1 MTLKNQD
8 SDRDLAAFPADTPNS
23 ETFFQTLEQHIRDVF
38 HPRENT
44 DKLSIHRGIPDE
56 MLRHILNAQP
66 FAAAIPKAYGG
77 RGGVLMDNL
86 RLLSIAAYESL
97 ALSLTFGIN
106 SALFLQP
113 FSKYAKE
120 EVKAPVFKRF
130 LEEQNMGGLMI
141 TEPDHGSDA
150 LNMDTAHEFQNGHYR
165 LKGLKHWAGLT
176 GKADYWLLTARK
188 RNDKGLLE
196 RDIDF
201 FLCDQHQNEQKI
213 TVEEYFENL
222 GLYQIPYGRNRIDVR
237 LPETYRLIP
246 ESNGI
251 HMMLDILHRSRL
263 HFPGMGL
270 GLIQRMLDEAIQH
283 ATRRQV
289 NAHSLLRFDQVQSRI
304 ARVQAAYTI
313 TSAFCYGGTQLTKQ
327 HSDLT
332 PFRLEANVI
341 KTVTADLMQ
350 ESSQTLLQLVG
361 AKGYRLDH
369 IAGRSTVDSRP
380 FQIFEG
386 SNDILYTQIA
396 EYVLRS
402 MKKIREYNL
411 TQWVK
416 GMFDGQWMNPSLKD
430 ILNFKLDPAMPQRKM
445 VEFGKL
451 VSRVVSMDYVAKI
464 EAAGFRSD
472 LAEAAIETLAHEIRT
487 LVSSFSSGFK
497 TTVIEDYT
505 EGSSWGR
512 LV

>member
-1 MTLKNQD
+1 MQSVKHEQSADFPEITAQNQ
-8 SDRDLAAFPADTPNS
+8 SSAAFLNRVKKSIEDIFVPG
-23 ETFFQTLEQHIRDVF
+23 EK
-38 HPRENT
+38 T
-44 DKLSIHRGIPDE
+44 DKMSIRRGLADEHLS
-56 MLRHILNAQP
+56 HILNTQP
-66 FAAAIPKAYGG
+66 LAAAIPVEYGG
-77 RGGVLMDNL
+77 RGGHLEENL
-86 RLLSIAAYESL
+86 ALLSIAAYESL
-97 ALSLTFGIN
+97 PLSLTFGIN

-113 FSKYAKE
+113 FAKYARE

-130 LEEQNMGGLMI
+130 LEDNNMGGLMI

-150 LNMDTAHEFQNGHYR
+150 LNMDTAHVLLNDRYH
-165 LKGLKHWAGLT
+165 LKGRKHWAGLT
-176 GKADYWLLTARK
+176 GKADFWLLTARRK
-188 RNDKGLLE
+188 NAQGILE

-201 FLCDQHQNEQKI
+201 FLCDQHQPEQKI
-213 TVEEYFENL
+213 HVEEYFENL
-222 GLYQIPYGRNRIDVR
+222 GLYQIPYGRNRIDLH
-237 LPETYRLIP
+237 LPESNRLIP

-251 HMMLDILHRSRL
+251 HMMLDLLHRSRL

-270 GLIQRMLDEAIQH
+270 GLIRRMLDESIRH
-283 ATRRQV
+283 ATQRQIS
-289 NAHSLLRFDQVQSRI
+289 AHSLLTYDQVQARL

-313 TSAFCYGGTQLTKQ
+313 TSAFCFAGTRLSKQ
-327 HSDLT
+327 HSDLS

-416 GMFDGQWMNPSLKD
+416 GLFDGQWMSPALKEL
-430 ILNFKLDPAMPQRKM
+430 LNFKLDPGLPQRKM
-445 VEFGKL
+445 VDFGKL
-451 VSRVVSMDYVAKI
+451 VSRVVSVDYVAKI
-464 EAAGFRSD
+464 EAAGFRTD
-472 LAEAAIETLAHEIRT
+472 MAEAAIETLVHEIRG
-487 LVSSFSSGFK
+487 LVSSFSSEFK

-505 EGSSWGR
+505 PGSAWDR
-512 LV
+512 LI